1 MYCSIYSSCYR
12 CVVVFTN
19 FILPAV
25 IFAHQLQTAVVTLRG
40 TCLAYIPSVQD
51 EPVVSNGNLCF
62 RNVFNQFLLYAER
75 SGAFVGYQSQTVA
88 DAENVGIYR
97 HGGFIE
103 DDRLDYICR
112 FASHTGKFHELFQC
126 VGHLAVEVFHQHL
139 SHAYEMLG
147 LVVRVGYTAYVFV
160 YYFRSSGCKRFG
172 SGEVPV
178 KGGSYHIYPLV
189 CALGGKNYR
198 NQQFVRVVIM

>member
-1 MYCSIYSSCYR
+1 MLPFSFRDGKVSIYFFSLLLNHCLFFPIIAL
-12 CVVVFTN
+12 FTN

-88 DAENVGIYR
+88 DAENVGIYAMAALLKTTDW
-97 HGGFIE
+97 IT
-103 DDRLDYICR
+103 
-112 FASHTGKFHELFQC
+112 FAVLRPTPGSFTSF
-126 VGHLAVEVFHQHL
+126 
-139 SHAYEMLG
+139 
-147 LVVRVGYTAYVFV
+147 
-160 YYFRSSGCKRFG
+160 SSV
-172 SGEVPV
+172 SGTWLL
-178 KGGSYHIYPLV
+178 KSFTSI
-189 CALGGKNYR
+189 
-198 NQQFVRVVIM
+198 

>member
-1 MYCSIYSSCYR
+1 MLPFSFRDGKVSIYFFSLLLNHCLFFPIIAL
-12 CVVVFTN
+12 FTN

-51 EPVVSNGNLCF
+51 EPVVGNGNLCF

-97 HGGFIE
+97 HGGFVE

-126 VGHLAVEVFHQHL
+126 VGTWLLKSFT
-139 SHAYEMLG
+139 S
-147 LVVRVGYTAYVFV
+147 
-160 YYFRSSGCKRFG
+160 
-172 SGEVPV
+172 
-178 KGGSYHIYPLV
+178 I
-189 CALGGKNYR
+189 
-198 NQQFVRVVIM
+198 